1 MDVLIRMLA
10 TAVLGFS
17 TAIFA
22 ADAPT
27 PAELARPGVHAE
39 LELAGCSRAMLFEVS
54 RIEVAERVADS
65 DNDRDPPPGHR
76 WLVVDVEVENR
87 MPADLM
93 FDLDYNEE
101 LLVASVPRQMY
112 LLINDRV
119 VSRSVAELNTLKPNF
134 ILPYIGATES
144 GRVVYPVPEDD
155 IESLSLRYYHDQY
168 APVVVHLAGSEP
180 LPMEESIAVQADG
193 GDGPAG
199 KPQRNDVL
207 ELAVVDRARESSWQG
222 VPAPDG
228 MQWLVVE
235 LVGRSFWTLEA
246 DALALDRDADIDAR
260 VELPKA
266 MEYVKAAGLLQVVVD
281 GRHGY
286 TRELTLGNLPAEPA
300 VLPDAWAGGL
310 AVFPIPAD
318 AGRVELAVHYPLFQ
332 GEGIEDGIPET
343 MRFELFDEADAG
355 PAPAE
360 LLVIDDDPTP
370 LTIHRTAL
378 IERFGQHTA
387 GEGRALLRLDA
398 SMRNTSQTGG
408 MMAISERLSLTGPN
422 GEPIELLGAYLR
434 GPLTLEEPFWLPAG
448 GEPRAFSLIYDV
460 PEGLDTAE
468 LAYGGVSVNTR
479 QQLALDAP

>member
-1 MDVLIRMLA
+1 MDALFRALA
-10 TAVLGFS
+10 FAVLAFS
-17 TAIFA
+17 TASLA
-22 ADAPT
+22 ADSPT
-27 PAELARPGVHAE
+27 PGELARPGVHAE
-39 LELAGCSRAMLFEVS
+39 LELAGCSRAMLFEVT
-54 RIEVAERVADS
+54 RIEVAERIDE
-65 DNDRDPPPGHR
+65 RDPPPGHR

-93 FDLDYNEE
+93 FDLDYKEQ

-180 LPMEESIAVQADG
+180 LPIDESIAAQADD
-193 GDGPAG
+193 GDGPASE
-199 KPQRNDVL
+199 PQRNDVL
-207 ELAVVDRARESSWQG
+207 ELAVADAARESSWQG
-222 VPAPDG
+222 VPAPNG

-235 LVGRSFWTLEA
+235 LLGRSFWTLEA
-246 DALALDRDADIDAR
+246 DALAMDRDAEIDAR
-260 VELPKA
+260 IDLPKV
-266 MEYVKAAGLLQVVVD
+266 MEYVEATGLLQVVVD

-300 VLPDAWAGGL
+300 LLPDAWAGGR

-318 AGRVELAVHYPLFQ
+318 AGRVELVVHYPLFQ

-355 PAPAE
+355 AAPSE
-360 LLVIDDDPTP
+360 LLVIEDDPTP
-370 LTIHRTAL
+370 LTIHRAAR
-378 IERFGQHTA
+378 IEEFADHRA

-408 MMAISERLSLTGPN
+408 MMAISGRLSLTGPD

-434 GPLTLEEPFWLPAG
+434 GPLMLEEPFWLPAG

-479 QQLALDAP
+479 EQLTLDTP